1 MLAGAVA
8 KRKRTDDGRAAVRRP
23 RGPLHVAAYA
33 LSLPER
39 GVRALAALV
48 GVLGHALT
56 RLLPRP
62 LREAKIYRLVV
73 ERNLKTLAD
82 DVGQAGLFP
91 AAQALDAATAKR
103 LAVGGVADNLMMI
116 GLHASPLW
124 VLLAATDVSNGARAF
139 VGHLAQELKR
149 AGVMKEGAALDSV
162 DDVLAGLSR
171 LSDRLSDTVDM
182 PPLSFAQM
190 KSAVKGVG
198 AEMRGL
204 AGAASDVARID
215 DLAAEVVRTA
225 QHAQQSLLATTGNL
239 AVSTLKGAGTVL
251 RGGVVGAGA
260 AASWVGDLLLRDV
273 LGDYLESL
281 RGIRRHGF
289 YGSLGL
295 LWKPSW
301 RGWARVFAYRFLT
314 LTETALSL
322 GRWRGAAW
330 RLRPGGPG

>member
-1 MLAGAVA
+1 M
-8 KRKRTDDGRAAVRRP
+8 RRP
-23 RGPLHVAAYA
+23 PHPFHLLAY
-33 LSLPER
+33 LVSLPER
-39 GVRALAALV
+39 VVRAVAALL
-48 GVLGHALT
+48 GVVGHALT

-62 LREAKIYRLVV
+62 VREAKIYRLVV

-149 AGVMKEGAALDSV
+149 AGVMKEGAALDGV
-162 DDVLAGLSR
+162 DGVLAGLSR
-171 LSDRLSDTVDM
+171 LSDRLSDSVDM
-182 PPLSFAQM
+182 PPLSL
-190 KSAVKGVG
+190 
-198 AEMRGL
+198 AEMRATVSGLGSEMRHL

-225 QHAQQSLLATTGNL
+225 AEAQQSLLATTGNL
-239 AVSTLKGAGTVL
+239 AVSTLRGAGTVL
-251 RGGVVGAGA
+251 KGGVVGAGA
-260 AASWVGDLLLRDV
+260 AASWVGNLVVKDV
-273 LGDYLESL
+273 LGDYLDSL
-281 RGIRRHGF
+281 RAIRRHGF

-295 LWKPSW
+295 LWRPSW
-301 RGWARVFAYRFLT
+301 RSWARVFAYRFLT
-314 LTETALSL
+314 LTETGLSF
-322 GRWRGAAW
+322 GRWRGAPW
-330 RLRPGGPG
+330 RLPARGPG